1 MTRPVLLVSP
11 DRPGA
16 YRAIADALADATDGA
31 LITVAPGRY
40 DESLYINRAVTL
52 AAEGAGGTVEI
63 AAASGSTLVLDA
75 EAVQLTGLQLSG
87 TDREAPVLDV
97 RRGQAALDGCR
108 ISGEAWAAVLAWQD
122 GVVALRDCQVT
133 NAQGAGIVVTSG
145 GANAVEGTQIK
156 EVGSSAVVV
165 AEHGRLTLRDC
176 RLDRAR
182 GNGVCVNG
190 QATAVVEA
198 TRISGSGKPA
208 LAVEQNA
215 RATLTGVEVSGSAA
229 LDAYLT
235 SAAEVVLTRCSFT
248 GSGGQA
254 VRVGEGSAP
263 VLRECLV
270 AGARREGIH
279 VSAGARPRIEDCRI
293 TGTPTG
299 LLVEAGGRAEGAG
312 LAVEGASTAAVQ
324 VADGA
329 VVLDRLT
336 ADAGGPALRGA
347 GARTQVT
354 LRDAELV
361 TGVELS
367 EGASATLSALRL
379 RSGGGT
385 GLALASGARAEVTGS
400 AFTGC
405 STLVG
410 AECELSA
417 QDSEF
422 TGADGDGI
430 RVSAGGALT
439 AVGCRVNGARGHGVH
454 VQASSRAEL
463 TNCTVFDNGGD
474 GVRCN
479 TDEPVRVHD
488 CEIRD
493 NGGAP
498 VRQLKSGQ
506 VSVERVDTGGDPA
519 GRTTGATGGGD
530 SGAADAEAATR
541 AAAHTGTGPLAELE
555 GLVGLESVKLEV
567 TGLINLNKMA
577 QRRQEMGLPM
587 PPISRHL
594 VFAGPPGTGKTT
606 VARLYGAVLA
616 ELGIL
621 SQGHIVEVARADLVA
636 QIIGGTAIKTTEV
649 FNKALGGVLFI
660 DEAYTL
666 TSQSRGNG
674 PDFGQEAVDTLMKLM
689 EDHRDEVVVIVAGYS
704 AQMEQFLASN
714 PGMASRFAR
723 TVEFPNYS
731 AEELVT
737 IVRGL
742 CAKHYYELSG
752 SALEALDRYFQDVPK
767 GATFGNGRVA
777 RQVFEEMISRQAS
790 RLAAGPPGD
799 DTELSRLDGADV
811 ITVPAGAAEAQ
822 GGPAAPASGQ
832 GEQRP
837 GRGARA
843 PQPAG
848 PAPAP
853 STAPAAAPQ
862 APAGLRKLAAM
873 AGLDAARAALAT
885 RVAALAGAGREPGR
899 AVSAQANIVLEGP
912 QGSGRRALARTYARC
927 LTEAG
932 LLTSGTVHEVRL
944 SALPA
949 RFPKQPAHRLATA
962 LEEAEGGLLVL
973 RLDEALGRRSP
984 AERSAVLDGLA
995 RLAGTPCDTVLALCG
1010 SPAELR
1016 ALIGERA
1023 DIAGEFAEYLRLDP
1037 YTVEQAIELV
1047 RRRLW
1052 AFGFQLADDAAEMLA
1067 AAFDAS
1073 PPPGGAW
1080 EAHRLAERLAA
1091 SARTRTVSATD
1102 LPGAAASDTTQG
1114 PGPSGPSS
1122 AAGTAHSTGTAGS
1135 AGSGAAGPPP
1145 AANGARAPEAARTAV
1160 PAGPPPRANGAP
1172 PPHPAPATAAQPA
1185 NAPHPGAGLPGTTEP
1200 PPQARP
1206 LVQT

>member
-40 DESLYINRAVTL
+40 EESLYVNRAVTL

-63 AAASGSTLVLDA
+63 AATSGSTLVLDA
-75 EAVQLTGLQLSG
+75 EAVRLTGLQLSG

-145 GANAVEGTQIK
+145 GANAVEGTHIQ

-208 LAVEQNA
+208 LAVEQSA

-235 SAAEVVLTRCSFT
+235 SAAEVVLNRCSFT

-254 VRVGEGSAP
+254 IRVGEGSAP

-279 VSAGARPRIEDCRI
+279 VSAGARPRLEDCRI

-299 LLVEAGGRAEGAG
+299 LLVEAGGHAEGAG
-312 LAVEGASTAAVQ
+312 LTVEGAGTAAVH

-329 VVLDRLT
+329 LVLDRLT
-336 ADAGGPALRGA
+336 ADAGGTALRGI
-347 GARTQVT
+347 GAKAQLTV
-354 LRDAELV
+354 RDAELV
-361 TGVELS
+361 TGIELS

-410 AECELSA
+410 AEAELNA

-430 RVSAGGALT
+430 RISAGGALI
-439 AVGCRVNGARGHGVH
+439 AVGCRVNGARGHGVN

-488 CEIRD
+488 CEVRD
-493 NGGAP
+493 NGGVP
-498 VRQLKSGQ
+498 VRQLKTGQ
-506 VSVERVDTGGDPA
+506 VSVERVDTGGDPG
-519 GRTTGATGGGD
+519 GRTTGASGTGD
-530 SGAADAEAATR
+530 SGAPDGEAATR

-587 PPISRHL
+587 PPMSRHL

-666 TSQSRGNG
+666 TNQSRGNG

-790 RLAAGPPGD
+790 RLAAQSPGD

-811 ITVPAGAAEAQ
+811 ITVPGGAAEAQ
-822 GGPAAPASGQ
+822 GGPAAPASGRAERQ
-832 GEQRP
+832 AD
-837 GRGARA
+837 RGARS
-843 PQPAG
+843 QPAS

-853 STAPAAAPQ
+853 SATPVSAPQ
-862 APAGLRKLAAM
+862 QPSSLRKLAAM
-873 AGLDAARAALAT
+873 TGLDTARAALAT
-885 RVAALAGAGREPGR
+885 RVAALTGAPREPGR

-912 QGSGRRALARTYARC
+912 QGSGRRALARAYARC

-932 LLTSGTVHEVRL
+932 LLSSGTVHEVRL

-949 RFPKQPAHRLATA
+949 RFPKQPAHRLAAA

-973 RLDEALGRRSP
+973 RIDEALGRRSP
-984 AERSAVLDGLA
+984 AERAAVLDGLA

-1016 ALIGERA
+1016 ALVGERA

-1067 AAFDAS
+1067 AAFRAA

-1091 SARTRTVSATD
+1091 SARTRTVCATD
-1102 LPGAAASDTTQG
+1102 LPGPAAPDATPA
-1114 PGPSGPSS
+1114 PGSAG
-1122 AAGTAHSTGTAGS
+1122 AAGSGGT
-1135 AGSGAAGPPP
+1135 AGSGAAGPAPS
-1145 AANGARAPEAARTAV
+1145 ANGTQAPEAARAAVPPGATRAAV
-1160 PAGPPPRANGAP
+1160 PADPPPRAHGAH
-1172 PPHPAPATAAQPA
+1172 PPHSAPAPQPA
-1185 NAPHPGAGLPGTTEP
+1185 SAPHAGGGLPGTTEP

>member
-40 DESLYINRAVTL
+40 DESLYIDRAVTL
-52 AAEGAGGTVEI
+52 AAEGTGGTVEI

-75 EAVQLTGLQLSG
+75 EAVRLTGLQLSG
-87 TDREAPVLDV
+87 SDRDAPVLDV

-108 ISGEAWAAVLAWQD
+108 ITGEAWAAVLAWQD
-122 GVVALRDCQVT
+122 GVVALRGCQVT
-133 NAQGAGIVVTSG
+133 NARGAGIVITSG
-145 GANAVEGTQIK
+145 GANAVEGTHIQ

-182 GNGVCVNG
+182 GNGICVNG
-190 QATAVVEA
+190 HATAVVEA

-254 VRVGEGSAP
+254 VRIGEGGAP

-279 VSAGARPRIEDCRI
+279 VSAGAGPRLEDCRI

-299 LLVEAGGRAEGAG
+299 LLVEAGGHAEGTG
-312 LAVEGASTAAVQ
+312 LTVEGAATAAVHA
-324 VADGA
+324 ADGA

-336 ADAGGPALRGA
+336 AGAGGTALRGV
-347 GARTQVT
+347 GAEARLTVSN
-354 LRDAELV
+354 AELA

-367 EGASATLSALRL
+367 EGASAALSALRL

-410 AECELSA
+410 AEAELSA
-417 QDSEF
+417 EDSEF

-430 RVSAGGALT
+430 RISAGGSLT
-439 AVGCRVNGARGHGVH
+439 AVGCRVNGARGHGVN

-479 TDEPVRVHD
+479 TDEAVRVHD

-493 NGGAP
+493 NGGVP
-498 VRQLKSGQ
+498 VRQLKTGR
-506 VSVERVDTGGDPA
+506 VSVERVDTGGDA
-519 GRTTGATGGGD
+519 SGRTADSAGGTGGTGAAAGD
-530 SGAADAEAATR
+530 AATR
-541 AAAHTGTGPLAELE
+541 QAAHTGTGPLAELE

-587 PPISRHL
+587 PPMSRHL

-666 TSQSRGNG
+666 TNQSRGNG

-790 RLAAGPPGD
+790 RLAAEPPGD

-811 ITVPAGAAEAQ
+811 ITVPGGAAEAPG
-822 GGPAAPASGQ
+822 GGPAAAASGPAD
-832 GEQRP
+832 RTD
-837 GRGARA
+837 GRGAQDR
-843 PQPAG
+843 QPAG
-848 PAPAP
+848 PARGPV
-853 STAPAAAPQ
+853 TAPAAAPHQ
-862 APAGLRKLAAM
+862 SSGLRKLAAM
-873 AGLDAARAALAT
+873 TGLDTARTALAT
-885 RVAALAGAGREPGR
+885 RVAALAGARGEPGR

-912 QGSGRRALARTYARC
+912 QGSGRRALARSYARC

-949 RFPKQPAHRLATA
+949 RFPKQPAHRLAAA
-962 LEEAEGGLLVL
+962 LEETEGGVLVV
-973 RLDEALGRRSP
+973 RLDDALGRRSP
-984 AERSAVLDGLA
+984 AERAAVLDGLA

-1010 SPAELR
+1010 SAAELR
-1016 ALIGERA
+1016 ALVSERA

-1052 AFGFQLADDAAEMLA
+1052 AFGFRLADDAGEMLA
-1067 AAFDAS
+1067 AAFLAS
-1073 PPPGGAW
+1073 PPRGGAW

-1091 SARTRTVSATD
+1091 SARTRTVSASD
-1102 LPGAAASDTTQG
+1102 LPGPAAPGAAAG
-1114 PGPSGPSS
+1114 PGHAGPGGAAAGS
-1122 AAGTAHSTGTAGS
+1122 AAGPA
-1135 AGSGAAGPPP
+1135 P
-1145 AANGARAPEAARTAV
+1145 AANGAPAPEAGRTAV
-1160 PAGPPPRANGAP
+1160 PADPQPRADGA
-1172 PPHPAPATAAQPA
+1172 HPLHPDPATAARPA
-1185 NAPHPGAGLPGTTEP
+1185 DAPHGGAGRPDTTEP
-1200 PPQARP
+1200 PPRARP

>member
-16 YRAIADALADATDGA
+16 YRTIADALADATDGA

-40 DESLYINRAVTL
+40 DEALYLNRPLTL

-63 AAASGSTLVLDA
+63 ASASGSTVVLDA
-75 EAVQLTGLQLSG
+75 EAVQLTGLQLTG

-145 GANAVEGTQIK
+145 GGNAVERSQIQ

-208 LAVEQNA
+208 LAVEQHA

-235 SAAEVVLTRCSFT
+235 SAAEVVLTGCSFT

-263 VLRECLV
+263 VLRSCV
-270 AGARREGIH
+270 VSGAQREGVH
-279 VSAGARPRIEDCRI
+279 VAPGGRPRLEDCRI

-299 LLVEAGGRAEGAG
+299 LLVEAGGRAECAG
-312 LAVEGASTAAVQ
+312 LTVEGATTTAVHA
-324 VADGA
+324 ADGE
-329 VVLDRLT
+329 VVLERLT
-336 ADAGGPALRGA
+336 TEGGAGTALRAA
-347 GARTQVT
+347 GTKARLTV
-354 LRDAELV
+354 REAELNV
-361 TGVELS
+361 GGTSGVELS
-367 EGASATLSALRL
+367 DGAFATLVALRL

-385 GLALASGARAEVTGS
+385 GLALASGARAEVAGS
-400 AFTGC
+400 AFSGC
-405 STLVG
+405 STVVG
-410 AECELSA
+410 AEGELTA
-417 QDSEF
+417 RDSEF

-430 RVSAGGALT
+430 RVSAGGAVT
-439 AVGCRVNGARGHGVH
+439 AVGCRVNGARGHGVN

-463 TNCTVFDNGGD
+463 TNCAVFDNGGD

-493 NGGAP
+493 NGGMP

-506 VSVERVDTGGDPA
+506 VSVERVDTGTDPS
-519 GRTTGATGGGD
+519 GRTLDSAGG
-530 SGAADAEAATR
+530 SER
-541 AAAHTGTGPLAELE
+541 AAPADDGPGTGRAAHLGTGPLAELE
-555 GLVGLESVKLEV
+555 ALVGLESVKREV

-587 PPISRHL
+587 PPMSRHL

-666 TSQSRGNG
+666 TAQSRGSG

-742 CAKHYYELSG
+742 CGKHYYELSD
-752 SALEALDRYFQDVPK
+752 SALEALDRYFQEVPK

-790 RLAAGPPGD
+790 RLAAEPPGD
-799 DTELSRLDGADV
+799 DAELSRLTSADV
-811 ITVPAGAAEAQ
+811 ITVPGGTADTEAAAH
-822 GGPAAPASGQ
+822 GGTGTAPEPPPTS
-832 GEQRP
+832 
-837 GRGARA
+837 ARTA
-843 PQPAG
+843 PTG
-848 PAPAP
+848 
-853 STAPAAAPQ
+853 TAPATTPSGTAASS
-862 APAGLRKLAAM
+862 AGLRRLAAM
-873 AGLDAARAALAT
+873 TGLDAARTALRT
-885 RVAALAGAGREPGR
+885 RVEALAGAGRQPG
-899 AVSAQANIVLEGP
+899 APVSAQANIVLEGP
-912 QGSGRRALARTYARC
+912 LGSGRRALARAYGRC

-932 LLTSGTVHEVRL
+932 LLTSGAVHEVRL

-949 RFPKQPAHRLATA
+949 RFPKQPAHRLAAA

-973 RLDEALGRRSP
+973 HLDDALGRRAP
-984 AERSAVLDGLA
+984 AERAAVLDGLA
-995 RLAGTPCDTVLALCG
+995 RLAATPCDSVLALCG

-1016 ALIGERA
+1016 ALVGQRA
-1023 DIAGEFAEYLRLDP
+1023 DVAGEFAEYLRLDP

-1052 AFGFQLADDAAEMLA
+1052 AFGFQLADDAVQMLA
-1067 AAFDAS
+1067 AAFEAA
-1073 PPPGGAW
+1073 PPRGGAW

-1091 SARTRTVSATD
+1091 SARTRTV
-1102 LPGAAASDTTQG
+1102 AASDLPRPQAPDAPATTAPAPQT
-1114 PGPSGPSS
+1114 PAPAPAPAVNAVP
-1122 AAGTAHSTGTAGS
+1122 AAP
-1135 AGSGAAGPPP
+1135 PPP
-1145 AANGARAPEAARTAV
+1145 ANGA
-1160 PAGPPPRANGAP
+1160 AP
-1172 PPHPAPATAAQPA
+1172 PEGR
-1185 NAPHPGAGLPGTTEP
+1185 PGPVEP
-1200 PPQARP
+1200 PQQPRS

>member
-63 AAASGSTLVLDA
+63 AAAQGSTLVLDA
-75 EAVQLTGLQLSG
+75 EAVRLTGLQLSG

-145 GANAVEGTQIK
+145 GANAVEGTHIQ

-176 RLDRAR
+176 RIDRAR

-279 VSAGARPRIEDCRI
+279 VAAGARPRLEDCRI

-312 LAVEGASTAAVQ
+312 LSIEGAGTAAVQ

-336 ADAGGPALRGA
+336 ADAAGTALRGV
-347 GARTQVT
+347 GAKTEVT

-367 EGASATLSALRL
+367 EGASASLSAVRL

-405 STLVG
+405 STLIG
-410 AECELSA
+410 AESELSA

-430 RVSAGGALT
+430 RISAGGALT
-439 AVGCRVNGARGHGVH
+439 AVGCRVNGARGHGVN

-493 NGGAP
+493 NGGVP
-498 VRQLKSGQ
+498 VRQLKTGQ
-506 VSVERVDTGGDPA
+506 VSVERVDTGGDPG
-519 GRTTGATGGGD
+519 GRTTAATGSGGSGAGGGD
-530 SGAADAEAATR
+530 AATR

-587 PPISRHL
+587 PPMSRHL

-666 TSQSRGNG
+666 TNQSRGNG
-674 PDFGQEAVDTLMKLM
+674 PDFGQEAVDSLMKLM

-731 AEELVT
+731 ADELVT

-752 SALEALDRYFQDVPK
+752 SALDALDRYFQDVPK

-790 RLAAGPPGD
+790 RLAAEPPGD

-811 ITVPAGAAEAQ
+811 ITVPSGAAEAQ
-822 GGPAAPASGQ
+822 GGPAAPAGGQAERRAGQ
-832 GEQRP
+832 G
-837 GRGARA
+837 A
-843 PQPAG
+843 PPAS
-848 PAPAP
+848 PAPGTP
-853 STAPAAAPQ
+853 TAPGAAPQ
-862 APAGLRKLAAM
+862 QSAGLAKLAAM

-885 RVAALAGAGREPGR
+885 RVAALAGAPREAGR

-912 QGSGRRALARTYARC
+912 QGSGRRALARAYARC

-932 LLTSGTVHEVRL
+932 LLTSGAVHEVRL

-949 RFPKQPAHRLATA
+949 RFPKQPAHRLAAA
-962 LEEAEGGLLVL
+962 LEEASGGLLVL
-973 RLDEALGRRSP
+973 RLDDALGRRSP
-984 AERSAVLDGLA
+984 AERAAVLDGLA
-995 RLAGTPCDTVLALCG
+995 RLAATPCDTVLALCG

-1016 ALIGERA
+1016 ALVGERA

-1052 AFGFQLADDAAEMLA
+1052 VFGFQLADDAAEMLA
-1067 AAFDAS
+1067 AAFHAA

-1091 SARTRTVSATD
+1091 SARTRTVCATD
-1102 LPGAAASDTTQG
+1102 LPGAATPDTT
-1114 PGPSGPSS
+1114 PGPAPSGTAATADTAASASS
-1122 AAGTAHSTGTAGS
+1122 AGATGSPGPA
-1135 AGSGAAGPPP
+1135 AAGPPP
-1145 AANGARAPEAARTAV
+1145 
-1160 PAGPPPRANGAP
+1160 
-1172 PPHPAPATAAQPA
+1172 PA
-1185 NAPHPGAGLPGTTEP
+1185 NAPRTGAGLPGTTEP
-1200 PPQARP
+1200 PRARP

>member
-75 EAVQLTGLQLSG
+75 EAVRLTGLQLSG

-145 GANAVEGTQIK
+145 GANAVEGTHIQ

-254 VRVGEGSAP
+254 IRVGEGSAP

-279 VSAGARPRIEDCRI
+279 VSAGARPRLEDCKI

-299 LLVEAGGRAEGAG
+299 LLVEADGQAEGAG
-312 LAVEGASTAAVQ
+312 LTVEGAGTAAVH

-336 ADAGGPALRGA
+336 ADAGGTALRGV
-347 GARTQVT
+347 GAKAKLTV
-354 LRDAELV
+354 RDAELV

-410 AECELSA
+410 AEAELSA

-430 RVSAGGALT
+430 RISAGGALT
-439 AVGCRVNGARGHGVH
+439 AVGCRVNGARGHGVN

-488 CEIRD
+488 CEVRD
-493 NGGAP
+493 NGGVP
-498 VRQLKSGQ
+498 VRQLKTGQ
-506 VSVERVDTGGDPA
+506 VSVERVDPG
-519 GRTTGATGGGD
+519 GRTTATTGTGE
-530 SGAADAEAATR
+530 SGARDGEAATR

-587 PPISRHL
+587 PPMSRHL

-666 TSQSRGNG
+666 TNQSRGNG

-790 RLAAGPPGD
+790 RLAAEPPGD
-799 DTELSRLDGADV
+799 DMELSRLDGADV
-811 ITVPAGAAEAQ
+811 ITVPGGAAETQ
-822 GGPAAPASGQ
+822 GGPAAPTGGRA
-832 GEQRP
+832 EQRGDRDVRTP
-837 GRGARA
+837 R
-843 PQPAG
+843 PAS

-853 STAPAAAPQ
+853 SATSAAPQ
-862 APAGLRKLAAM
+862 QPAGLRKLAAM
-873 AGLDAARAALAT
+873 TGLDTPRAALAT
-885 RVAALAGAGREPGR
+885 RVAALAGARREPGR
-899 AVSAQANIVLEGP
+899 AVSAQANIILEGP
-912 QGSGRRALARTYARC
+912 QGSGRRALARAYARC

-932 LLTSGTVHEVRL
+932 LLSSGTVHEVRL

-949 RFPKQPAHRLATA
+949 RFPKQPAHRLAAA

-973 RLDEALGRRSP
+973 RLDDALGRRSP
-984 AERSAVLDGLA
+984 AERAAVLDGLA

-1016 ALIGERA
+1016 ALVGERA

-1052 AFGFQLADDAAEMLA
+1052 VFGFQLADDAAEMLA
-1067 AAFDAS
+1067 AAFRAA

-1102 LPGAAASDTTQG
+1102 LPGPPAPDAT
-1114 PGPSGPSS
+1114 PGSGP
-1122 AAGTAHSTGTAGS
+1122 AGS
-1135 AGSGAAGPPP
+1135 AASAGAATSAGSAASGAAGPAPSV
-1145 AANGARAPEAARTAV
+1145 NGAH
-1160 PAGPPPRANGAP
+1160 
-1172 PPHPAPATAAQPA
+1172 PPHSAPAPAPAPQPVS
-1185 NAPHPGAGLPGTTEP
+1185 APHAGGGLPGTTEP

>member
-75 EAVQLTGLQLSG
+75 EAVRLTGLQLSG

-145 GANAVEGTQIK
+145 GANAVEGTHIQ

-254 VRVGEGSAP
+254 IRVGEGSAP

-279 VSAGARPRIEDCRI
+279 VSAGARPRLEDCKI

-299 LLVEAGGRAEGAG
+299 LLVEAGGQAEGAG
-312 LAVEGASTAAVQ
+312 LTVEGAGTAAVH

-336 ADAGGPALRGA
+336 ADAGGTALRGVGSKA
-347 GARTQVT
+347 QLTV
-354 LRDAELV
+354 RDAELV

-385 GLALASGARAEVTGS
+385 GLVLSSGARAEVTGS

-410 AECELSA
+410 AEAELSA

-430 RVSAGGALT
+430 RISAGGALT
-439 AVGCRVNGARGHGVH
+439 AVGCRVNGARGHGVN

-488 CEIRD
+488 CEVRD
-493 NGGAP
+493 NGGVP
-498 VRQLKSGQ
+498 VRQLKTGQ
-506 VSVERVDTGGDPA
+506 VSVERVDTGGDPS
-519 GRTTGATGGGD
+519 GRTTSASGTGD
-530 SGAADAEAATR
+530 SGARDGEAATR

-587 PPISRHL
+587 PPMSRHL

-666 TSQSRGNG
+666 TNQSRGNG

-790 RLAAGPPGD
+790 RLAAEPPGD

-811 ITVPAGAAEAQ
+811 ITVPGGAAEAQ
-822 GGPAAPASGQ
+822 GGPAAPAG
-832 GEQRP
+832 GRAEQR
-837 GRGARA
+837 GDQGART
-843 PQPAG
+843 PRPAS

-853 STAPAAAPQ
+853 SATSAAPQ
-862 APAGLRKLAAM
+862 QPAGLRKLAAM
-873 AGLDAARAALAT
+873 TGLDTPRAALAT
-885 RVAALAGAGREPGR
+885 RVAALAGVRREPGR

-912 QGSGRRALARTYARC
+912 QGSGRRALARAYARC

-932 LLTSGTVHEVRL
+932 LLSSGTVHEVRL

-949 RFPKQPAHRLATA
+949 RFPKQPAHRLAAA

-973 RLDEALGRRSP
+973 RLDDALGRRSP
-984 AERSAVLDGLA
+984 AERAAVLDGLA

-1016 ALIGERA
+1016 ALVGERA

-1067 AAFDAS
+1067 AAFRAA

-1102 LPGAAASDTTQG
+1102 LPGPPAPDATPGSGPADAAAS
-1114 PGPSGPSS
+1114 
-1122 AAGTAHSTGTAGS
+1122 AGS
-1135 AGSGAAGPPP
+1135 AGAATSAGSAASGAAGPAPSV
-1145 AANGARAPEAARTAV
+1145 NGAHPPHSAPE
-1160 PAGPPPRANGAP
+1160 
-1172 PPHPAPATAAQPA
+1172 PAPQPVS
-1185 NAPHPGAGLPGTTEP
+1185 APHAGAGLPGTTEP